1 MIYVNMGNFWI
12 RVAITI
18 VLAVLAALGFGLD
31 WWVRS
36 VMSWWGTNPAEPTVT
51 LLRIAGAAVGVACI
65 CAIAIA
71 LIWAVFHPRRF
82 SASFNF
88 QRDVE
93 AAVIQFNI
101 RTGQQLP
108 NRTTFAH
115 IHVESV
121 RRNVTTCTGAIAA
134 LEKLDA
140 QDRVMERLDGTC
152 QLVWA
157 PREHVQIQQIVAP
170 NLPQD
175 LDLFRA
181 VEGVN
186 KLEVLSIGHPQSWL
200 DFFGSPGRYRITI
213 AVHGGNRT
221 EIVRVIVNWRGR
233 WDDFDAA

>member
-1 MIYVNMGNFWI
+1 MGNFWRVFL

-18 VLAVLAALGFGLD
+18 VLAVFAALGFGAD

-36 VMSWWGTNPAEPTVT
+36 VMGWRGTNPAEPTVT

-108 NRTTFAH
+108 NRTTFAR

-121 RRNVTTCTGAIAA
+121 RRNVTACTAAIAA
-134 LEKLDA
+134 LEKLKLA
-140 QDRVMERLDGTC
+140 E
-152 QLVWA
+152 
-157 PREHVQIQQIVAP
+157 
-170 NLPQD
+170 NL
-175 LDLFRA
+175 R
-181 VEGVN
+181 
-186 KLEVLSIGHPQSWL
+186 
-200 DFFGSPGRYRITI
+200 
-213 AVHGGNRT
+213 GGNTAQITGIAIAPIQATPTAAPAILRSVTVGSARLVPHQLITPRT
-221 EIVRVIVNWRGR
+221 HQSTPKPSAASTAKTIVIITRRNTLQKLPI
-233 WDDFDAA
+233 AAIHSFKQIHFWTR

>member
-36 VMSWWGTNPAEPTVT
+36 VMSWWGINPAEPTVT

-71 LIWAVFHPRRF
+71 LIWAAFHPRRF

-121 RRNVTTCTGAIAA
+121 RRNG
-134 LEKLDA
+134 
-140 QDRVMERLDGTC
+140 
-152 QLVWA
+152 
-157 PREHVQIQQIVAP
+157 
-170 NLPQD
+170 
-175 LDLFRA
+175 
-181 VEGVN
+181 
-186 KLEVLSIGHPQSWL
+186 
-200 DFFGSPGRYRITI
+200 
-213 AVHGGNRT
+213 
-221 EIVRVIVNWRGR
+221 
-233 WDDFDAA
+233 